1 MVCVTCIAPLLVVY
15 VRTRNKMFIYKKQ
28 NVTIKLITFII
39 VSLLWCVSFVFL
51 KVLFNRNMENYE
63 KELWKTYVVSM
74 PSAVIIIILG
84 QTLSNRIVWGSPQ
97 RRLGEKCSSKL
108 QCLWFEG
115 NPTVKNN
122 NLVLFGCT
130 IESHMRGYF
139 ITNHNL
145 VNLWPLVKSGGLQ
158 DYSIPF

>member
-1 MVCVTCIAPLLVVY
+1 MKFLLVFTFFLLMVPMTCIAPLLAVY
-15 VRTRNKMFIYKKQ
+15 VRTQNRMFIYKKQ
-28 NVTIKLITFII
+28 NVTVNNF
-39 VSLLWCVSFVFL
+39 LLWCVSFVFL

-63 KELWKTYVVSM
+63 NELWKTYVVSV

-115 NPTVKNN
+115 NPRVKNN
-122 NLVLFGCT
+122 NLVLFGCN
-130 IESHMRGYF
+130 IKSHIRGYI

-145 VNLWPLVKSGGLQ
+145 VDLW
-158 DYSIPF
+158 

>member
-1 MVCVTCIAPLLVVY
+1 M
-15 VRTRNKMFIYKKQ
+15 
-28 NVTIKLITFII
+28 
-39 VSLLWCVSFVFL
+39 SFVFL

-97 RRLGEKCSSKL
+97 RRLGEKCCSKL
-108 QCLWFEG
+108 QSLWFEG
-115 NPTVKNN
+115 NLRVKNN
-122 NLVLFGCT
+122 NLVLFGCN
-130 IESHMRGYF
+130 IKFHIRGYF

-145 VNLWPLVKSGGLQ
+145 VHLWPPVKSGGLQ
-158 DYSIPF
+158 DYSIPFWSKVLKSRLHLLSLGK

>member
-1 MVCVTCIAPLLVVY
+1 MKFLLVFTFFLLMVPMTCIAPLLAVY
-15 VRTRNKMFIYKKQ
+15 VRTQNRMFIYKKQ
-28 NVTIKLITFII
+28 NVTVNNF
-39 VSLLWCVSFVFL
+39 LLWCVSFVFL

-74 PSAVIIIILG
+74 PSAAIIIILG

-115 NPTVKNN
+115 NPRVKNN
-122 NLVLFGCT
+122 NLVLFECK
-130 IESHMRGYF
+130 H
-139 ITNHNL
+139 
-145 VNLWPLVKSGGLQ
+145 Q
-158 DYSIPF
+158 IPYKRIFYNKP